1 MILHYFYEKENKD
14 KEIAKKIYLSNVN
27 FIQSILYKK
36 ELKIKNEFNST
47 FELMTILLFIVFFAY
62 KDKSSNKKIS
72 QYLMN
77 LYIADIDK
85 SFRDMGI
92 GDMSIGKYVKSHVK
106 KIYYRISKLEIIV
119 KKNNFIEFRKYIE
132 SINIQDDL
140 NRITILSNFLF
151 VIISNSLKKAKIED
165 ISDFIIEDFNN

>member
-1 MILHYFYEKENKD
+1 
-14 KEIAKKIYLSNVN
+14 
-27 FIQSILYKK
+27 
-36 ELKIKNEFNST
+36 
-47 FELMTILLFIVFFAY
+47 
-62 KDKSSNKKIS
+62 
-72 QYLMN
+72 MN

-140 NRITILSNFLF
+140 NRITIL
-151 VIISNSLKKAKIED
+151 IR
-165 ISDFIIEDFNN
+165 

>member
-62 KDKSSNKKIS
+62 KDKFSNKKIC

-106 KIYYRISKLEIIV
+106 KIYYRISKLENIV
-119 KKNNFIEFRKYIE
+119 KKNNSFELRKYIKK
-132 SINIQDDL
+132 INIQEDL
-140 NRITILSNFLF
+140 NNITILSNFLF
-151 VIISNSLKKAKIED
+151 VIIHNSLKRAKIED
-165 ISDFIIEDFNN
+165 ISDFTIEDFNN